1 MELLHNESLK
11 ELLHSENFWVA
22 VAFFIF
28 ITCFD
33 PSLGSWSKNVFD
45 VAICLYEK

>member
-11 ELLHSENFWVA
+11 ELLDSESFWVA

-28 ITCFD
+28 ITLII
-33 PSLGSWSKNVFD
+33 SLLMVP
-45 VAICLYEK
+45 